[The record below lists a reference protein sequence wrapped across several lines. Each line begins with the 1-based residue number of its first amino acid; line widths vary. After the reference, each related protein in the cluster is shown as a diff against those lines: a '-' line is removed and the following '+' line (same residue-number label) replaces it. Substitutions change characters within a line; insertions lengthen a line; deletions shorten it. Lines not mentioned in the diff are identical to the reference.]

1 MFQSHPHVTA
11 VASERSIWQKCR
23 LQVTPKHTCV
33 RRMLLCRK
41 WHHVVNTC
49 MVAEYTQNV
58 RRDGSSCMWHQPFN
72 IQPCCAVSTPLRWI
86 FKTALQSL
94 IQNYMRQ
101 ERRESAR
108 KQRIALYKSDQQQQ
122 SLCDLCAAAGPGSQ
136 EEANSVE
143 AANSRN
149 MLLLCD
155 ITVKCLCSYVPSHCL
170 RRQTKECILLQLL
183 RRPGHSYTLMDY
195 VPLSLSWAPATLW
208 RAWVASLLPYFG
220 WNSKWQLP

>member
-1 MFQSHPHVTA
+1 MKDPDQSAKSADCKLHLNTH
-11 VASERSIWQKCR
+11 ASGVCCFAGSDI
-23 LQVTPKHTCV
+23 
-33 RRMLLCRK
+33 
-41 WHHVVNTC
+41 VNTC
-49 MVAEYTQNV
+49 MVAGYTQNV

-72 IQPCCAVSTPLRWI
+72 IQPCGAVSTPLRWI

-101 ERRESAR
+101 ELRESAR

-155 ITVKCLCSYVPSHCL
+155 ITVECLCSYVPSHCL
-170 RRQTKECILLQLL
+170 RRQTKECILSQLL
-183 RRPGHSYTLMDY
+183 RRPGHSYTLMELRTAQSVLGTSY
-195 VPLSLSWAPATLW
+195 AVKSLGCFPIAVF
-208 RAWVASLLPYFG
+208 WVKF
-220 WNSKWQLP
+220 